1 LLLHR
6 LQGRRG
12 NQHRFLVHES
22 GEIPM
27 NSHESFGGD
36 SDPQICR
43 RLSRGSYVPC
53 ASPERP
59 DLFPPV
65 NSKMRLFRLL
75 AAMSASTLFSTM
87 LTAQKPM
94 PTQIK
99 LLTLLGRPLQLAA
112 AEKLDLFSEFG
123 VAVRSEEHTSEL
135 QSRGHLVC
143 RLLLE
148 KKK

>member
-1 LLLHR
+1 
-6 LQGRRG
+6 
-12 NQHRFLVHES
+12 
-22 GEIPM
+22 M

-75 AAMSASTLFSTM
+75 AAMSASTLF
-87 LTAQKPM
+87 
-94 PTQIK
+94 
-99 LLTLLGRPLQLAA
+99 
-112 AEKLDLFSEFG
+112 
-123 VAVRSEEHTSEL
+123 RSEEHTSEL
-135 QSRGHLVC
+135 QSRLHLVC

-148 KKK
+148 KKNNARTVLIWPIGIAFGSASNSAISSSATTTTSSASCATPLTTSASAKPITDLTYFLVHAD